1 LHTTFSA
8 LNRVAYIDTLSSETF
23 DLLVIGGGIT
33 GAGIA
38 LDATSRGMKVALI
51 EQLDFASGT
60 SSRSTKLIHGG
71 LRYLKQLEIALVHET
86 GTERAILHKNAPHIV
101 SPENMLLPIIEKG
114 SLGKFSTSMGLWVY
128 DYLAGVKEGERR
140 KMLNKEETLNA
151 EPLLRND
158 IVLGGG
164 LYKEYRTDDARL
176 TIEVLKTA
184 VQHGVTALNYV
195 KATEFQYEQNKI
207 TAVVAEDI
215 FSKKQ
220 FTIKAAKIVNAAG
233 PWVDT
238 LRKEDQSLKGKS
250 LHLTKGVHLVVP
262 YSKLTLKQAV
272 YFDVKDG
279 RMIFAIPRGKVTYI
293 GTTDTNY
300 KGATETPTTTQED
313 VAYILSAVNF
323 MFPTIKLKVEDI
335 ISTWA
340 GLRPLIHED
349 GKSPSELSRKDEIF
363 FSPSGLISIA
373 GGKLTGFRKM
383 AERVTNVV
391 AKQLQKEN
399 GKTYKPCATAAMI
412 LSGGNIPGIN
422 AEAISNYK
430 HKLAGE
436 ATQIQITLNQ
446 VVELV
451 NKYGTAT
458 EKIIERAYEL
468 TATIPDADKRILVAE
483 LDYAIEHEMVTNLND
498 FLVRR
503 TGRLYFERNYILSVY
518 QLLKDYMA
526 QRFNWSAT
534 QQTEQ
539 DAAFKKEYDLVM
551 QFAN

>member
-1 LHTTFSA
+1 
-8 LNRVAYIDTLSSETF
+8 
-23 DLLVIGGGIT
+23 
-33 GAGIA
+33 
-38 LDATSRGMKVALI
+38 
-51 EQLDFASGT
+51 
-60 SSRSTKLIHGG
+60 
-71 LRYLKQLEIALVHET
+71 
-86 GTERAILHKNAPHIV
+86 
-101 SPENMLLPIIEKG
+101 
-114 SLGKFSTSMGLWVY
+114 
-128 DYLAGVKEGERR
+128 
-140 KMLNKEETLNA
+140 
-151 EPLLRND
+151 
-158 IVLGGG
+158 
-164 LYKEYRTDDARL
+164 
-176 TIEVLKTA
+176 LKTA
-184 VQHGVTALNYV
+184 VQHGATALNYV
-195 KATEFQYEQNKI
+195 KATGFQYEQNKI

-262 YSKLTLKQAV
+262 YSKLALKQAV

-412 LSGGNIPGIN
+412 LSGGNVPGID
-422 AEAISNYK
+422 AHAIFNYK
-430 HKLAGE
+430 QKLSGE
-436 ATQIQITLNQ
+436 ATQIQITYNQ
-446 VVELV
+446 VSELV

-468 TATIPDADKRILVAE
+468 TGTIPNADKRILIAE

-518 QLLKDYMA
+518 QLLKEHIA
-526 QRFNWSAT
+526 ERLQWT
-534 QQTEQ
+534 TEQ
-539 DAAFKKEYDLVM
+539 QAEHDVAFKKEYDLVM